1 MTTQGSQEL
10 SNMIEKVLLKD
21 RDTGQ
26 TLETFMFNR
35 ASSASGDTYDFEM
48 DVSSYFVTATTKRF
62 QLIAYDDAGNTGSR
76 NINVSGVDVTI
87 SSVQTLNYTSS
98 TALAA

>member
-1 MTTQGSQEL
+1 
-10 SNMIEKVLLKD
+10 MIEKVLLKD

-62 QLIAYDDAGNTGSR
+62 QLIAYDDAGNTGKIR
-76 NINVSGVDVTI
+76 YMTDRLTTGCMIIFIKRIFRILLVV
-87 SSVQTLNYTSS
+87 
-98 TALAA
+98 